1 MLAIFKHFSFHVWG
15 LIYLLTYFL
24 LFTSF
29 VHMMCWATKSREWVL
44 EFYLFIY
51 LFSGFVIFVVG
62 TPHQDIM

>member
-1 MLAIFKHFSFHVWG
+1 MLAIFKRFSFHVGG

-51 LFSGFVIFVVG
+51 YLFL
-62 TPHQDIM
+62 